1 MSTSAPKP
9 ILVPVDFSGSTE
21 TTLGHAVMLA
31 KKLGLPLVLMHAIE
45 THFSGFNLAE
55 LALHHDSRENAIY
68 DLVELR
74 LKKRVQQLEN
84 MGIAADF
91 RIEFGSVHKTVSQVA
106 ADIQAAYIVI
116 GAHGQSGFEEFLI
129 GSNSFRLCATAPC
142 PVITVQ
148 QHNEQHNDVYNKVVL
163 PVDTSFYTRQKVKQT
178 ADLAA
183 AFGATVYV
191 FGVSNEEDA
200 DSVHHVQIIMKQVM
214 EYLQGRNI
222 PAESNQEYGANPTD
236 STIVYAKAIH
246 ANLIAIMTE
255 QEPSIQSLIM
265 GEYAQQMVNRSPI
278 PVISFR
284 PHEVSDQT
292 AFSL

>member
-1 MSTSAPKP
+1 MSTSPPHP
-9 ILVPVDFSGSTE
+9 ILVPVDFSSSTE

-31 KKLGLPLVLMHAIE
+31 KQLGLPVVLMHAIE

-55 LALHHDSRENAIY
+55 LALHSDSRENAIY

-74 LKKRVQQLEN
+74 LKKRVLQLSDLGVE
-84 MGIAADF
+84 ADF
-91 RIEFGSVHKTVSQVA
+91 KIEFGSVHKTVAQVA
-106 ADIQAAYIVI
+106 TDVKAAYIVV

-148 QHNEQHNDVYNKVVL
+148 QNEEQHNKVYQRIVL
-163 PVDTSFYTRQKVKQT
+163 PVDTSFYTRQKVKHT
-178 ADLAA
+178 ADIAA

-200 DSVHHVQIIMKQVM
+200 DSVHHVQIIVKQVM
-214 EYLQGRNI
+214 EYLKSRNI
-222 PAESNQEYGANPTD
+222 TTERNEEYGANPTD
-236 STIVYAKAIH
+236 ATIVYAKAIH
-246 ANLIAIMTE
+246 ADLIAIMTE

-265 GEYAQQMVNRSPI
+265 GEFAQQMINRSPV

-284 PHEVSDQT
+284 PQEVSDQA

>member
-68 DLVELR
+68 DLVEVR
-74 LKKRVQQLEN
+74 LKKRVQQLES

-91 RIEFGSVHKTVSQVA
+91 KIEFGGVHKTVSQVA
-106 ADIQAAYIVI
+106 TDIQAAYIVI

-148 QHNEQHNDVYNKVVL
+148 QHNEQHNDVYSKMVL

-222 PAESNQEYGANPTD
+222 PAESNEEYGANPTD
-236 STIVYAKAIH
+236 ATIVYAKAIH

>member
-1 MSTSAPKP
+1 MSTTTLSPV
-9 ILVPVDFSGSTE
+9 LVPVDFSASTE

-31 KKLGLPLVLMHAIE
+31 KHMGLPIVLMHAIE

-55 LALHHDSRENAIY
+55 LALHSDSRENAIY
-68 DLVELR
+68 DLVEQR
-74 LKKRVQQLEN
+74 LKKRVQQLETA
-84 MGIAADF
+84 GVAADF
-91 RIEFGSVHKTVSQVA
+91 KIEFGSVHKSVSQVA
-106 ADIQAAYIVI
+106 SDVRAAYIVV

-129 GSNSFRLCATAPC
+129 GSNTFRLCATAPC

-148 QHNEQHNDVYNKVVL
+148 QNETQHNKAYQKIVL
-163 PVDTSFYTRQKVKQT
+163 PVDTSFYTRQKVKHT

-183 AFGATVYV
+183 AFGATVHV

-200 DSVHHVQIIMKQVM
+200 DSVHHVQIILKQVL
-214 EYLQGRNI
+214 EYLKSRGIN
-222 PAESNQEYGANPTD
+222 AESNEEYGTNPTD
-236 STIVYAKAIH
+236 AAIVYAKAIH
-246 ANLIAIMTE
+246 ADLIAIMTE

-265 GEYAQQMVNRSPI
+265 GEYAQQMINRSPV

>member
-1 MSTSAPKP
+1 MSTSALQP
-9 ILVPVDFSGSTE
+9 ILVPVDFSGSTD
-21 TTLGHAVMLA
+21 TTLDHAVMLA
-31 KKLGLPLVLMHAIE
+31 KQMGLPIVLMHAIE

-55 LALHHDSRENAIY
+55 LALHSDSRENAIY
-68 DLVELR
+68 DLVEQR
-74 LKKRVQQLEN
+74 LKKRIQQLETK
-84 MGIAADF
+84 GLQADF
-91 RIEFGSVHKTVSQVA
+91 KIEFGSVHKTVAQVA
-106 ADIQAAYIVI
+106 ADVNAAYIVV

-148 QHNEQHNDVYNKVVL
+148 QNQEQHNQPYKKLVL
-163 PVDTSFYTRQKVKQT
+163 PVDTSFYTRQKVKHA
-178 ADLAA
+178 ADLAL

-191 FGVSNEEDA
+191 FGVSSEEDA
-200 DSVHHVQIIMKQVM
+200 DSVHHVQIIVKQVM

-222 PAESNQEYGANPTD
+222 KAESNEEYGANPTD
-236 STIVYAKAIH
+236 ATIVYAKAIH
-246 ANLIAIMTE
+246 ADLIAIMTE

-265 GEYAQQMVNRSPI
+265 GEYAQQMINRSPV

>member
-1 MSTSAPKP
+1 MSNLAPNP
-9 ILVPVDFSGSTE
+9 ILVPIDFSGSTE
-21 TTLGHAVMLA
+21 TTLGHAIMLA
-31 KKLGLPLVLMHAIE
+31 KQLGLPIVLMHSIE

-55 LALHHDSRENAIY
+55 LALHSDSRENAIY

-74 LKKRVQQLEN
+74 LKKRVQQLESS
-84 MGIAADF
+84 GIQADF
-91 RIEFGSVHKTVSQVA
+91 RIEFGSVHKTVAQVGS
-106 ADIQAAYIVI
+106 DLDAAYIVI

-148 QHNEQHNDVYNKVVL
+148 QNESQKNSHYRKIVL
-163 PVDTSFYTRQKVKQT
+163 PVDTSFYTRQKVKHT
-178 ADLAA
+178 ADLAQ
-183 AFGATVYV
+183 AFGATVFV

-200 DSVHHVQIIMKQVM
+200 DSVHHVQIIVKQVL
-214 EYLQGRNI
+214 EYLKSRSIQ
-222 PAESNQEYGANPTD
+222 AESNEEFGVNPTD
-236 STIVYAKAIH
+236 ATIVYAKAIH
-246 ANLIAIMTE
+246 ADLIAIMTE

-265 GEYAQQMVNRSPI
+265 GEFAQQMINRSPI

-284 PHEVSDQT
+284 PHEMSDQT